1 MVGIYLKIWK
11 RNDKKRDCIKGEK
24 NMVVGL
30 TDVVIGIVQLII
42 AIILAVV
49 SLYIGFA
56 MLGKMTNNI
65 DEEKE
70 ISKGNTAVG
79 ILVASIFVS
88 IAIVVQSGVA
98 GVSVGLRNAIA
109 GDIYSLVASVAQ
121 LILGIILAIAAI
133 YLSLNIFDKLTKGI
147 DEFKEIQKG
156 NVAVALEMAGVIISV
171 ALIIQSGVLGITS
184 ALF

>member
-1 MVGIYLKIWK
+1 MAIESI
-11 RNDKKRDCIKGEK
+11 I
-24 NMVVGL
+24 
-30 TDVVIGIVQLII
+30 IGIVQLII

-49 SLYIGFA
+49 SLYMGFA
-56 MLGKMTNNI
+56 MLGRMTSGI

-70 ISKGNTAVG
+70 LVKGNVAVG

-98 GVSVGLRNAIA
+98 GVSIGLRNAA
-109 GDIYSLVASVAQ
+109 DGNIYSLIASVIQ
-121 LILGIILAIAAI
+121 LMVGMILAIAGI

-147 DEFKEIQKG
+147 DEFEEIRKG
-156 NVAVALEMAGVIISV
+156 NVAVALEMAGVVIAV

-184 ALF
+184 SLF